1 MEHGIACKICGNVQG
16 NHLHLAKER
25 LLNLRHE
32 FKYLECASCY
42 SLQIVET
49 PANLAEYYPSEY
61 YSFQKPKFG
70 LQLNPFVF
78 FLKKSLMRYY
88 LGKIDPIGAFLSI
101 FLRHPFHWMKPG
113 MINFDSSILD
123 VGCGSGRVILSMQRS
138 GFRNL
143 TGIDPFLAEDLR
155 DTDNLKI
162 LKRDLFEMNGKF
174 DFVMLHHS
182 FEHMDHP

>member
-88 LGKIDPIGAFLSI
+88 LGKI
-101 FLRHPFHWMKPG
+101 
-113 MINFDSSILD
+113 
-123 VGCGSGRVILSMQRS
+123 
-138 GFRNL
+138 
-143 TGIDPFLAEDLR
+143 E
-155 DTDNLKI
+155 
-162 LKRDLFEMNGKF
+162 
-174 DFVMLHHS
+174 
-182 FEHMDHP
+182 